1 MGFILFIPLNR
12 LKNLTKNMN
21 MKIAFDAKR
30 FFHNTSGLG
39 NYSRDLVRILSQY
52 YPENEYLLLNKNRS
66 ERGKD
71 ILERPDVRFVETSK
85 GNLSRQFKMG
95 KDAQKVGAQ
104 IFHGL
109 SGELPLKWGKEPIK
123 KIVTIHDLIFMR
135 YPQYYSFF
143 DRKIHL
149 WKFKKAAAS
158 ADKIIAISEQTKR
171 DIITYLKVPEN
182 KIEVIYQGC
191 HQAFKEQQSDKFI
204 QLTKEKFNLPKR
216 FILNVGTIED
226 RKNLLNIVKG
236 ISGTEIPLVVVGR
249 KTNYYK
255 KVEAFIRKNKI
266 EKQVLFLERV
276 SMDELAVIYKLADI
290 FVYPSF
296 FEGFGIPVIEAL
308 FSKTA
313 VITSNVSCLPEAGG
327 EDSVYVDPK
336 SYEDIG
342 AKIKFLWENESER
355 KRRAEKSFT
364 FVQKFNDEP
373 IAAQLMD
380 LYKKIL

>member
-1 MGFILFIPLNR
+1 MR
-12 LKNLTKNMN
+12 
-21 MKIAFDAKR
+21 IAFDAKR

-52 YPENEYLLLNKNRS
+52 EPDNEYLLFNKNKS

-71 ILERPDVRFVETSK
+71 ILDRSNVMFVETSK
-85 GNLSRQFKMG
+85 GSLSRQLKMG
-95 KDAQKVGAQ
+95 KDAQKQGAD

-109 SGELPLKWGKEPIK
+109 SGELPLKWDQKPIK
-123 KIVTIHDLIFMR
+123 KIVTIHDLIFVR

-149 WKFKKAAAS
+149 WKFKKAAHM

-171 DIITYLKVPEN
+171 DIIEFLKVPES

-191 HQAFKEQQSDKFI
+191 HKAFKEQQTPEQI
-204 QLTKEKFNLPKR
+204 QAAKDQFKLPER

-226 RKNLLNIVKG
+226 RKNLLNVVKAIKDTG
-236 ISGTEIPLVVVGR
+236 IPLVVVGR
-249 KTNYYK
+249 KTKYYQRIESFLK
-255 KVEAFIRKNKI
+255 KNKM
-266 EKQVLFLERV
+266 EKQVLFLEGV

-308 FSKTA
+308 FSKT
-313 VITSNVSCLPEAGG
+313 VVVTSNTSCLPEAGG
-327 EDSVYVDPK
+327 KDSVYIDPK
-336 SYEDIG
+336 NDLDIR
-342 AKIKFLWENESER
+342 AKIKFLWDNESER
-355 KRRAEKSFT
+355 KRREEKGFE

-373 IAAQLMD
+373 IAKNLMN
-380 LYKKIL
+380 LYQKII

>member
-1 MGFILFIPLNR
+1 
-12 LKNLTKNMN
+12 

-52 YPENEYLLLNKNRS
+52 YPENEYLLLNKNSS
-66 ERGKD
+66 ERGKE
-71 ILERPDVRFVETSK
+71 ILERQDVRFVETSK
-85 GNLSRQFKMG
+85 GKFSRQLKMG
-95 KDAQKVGAQ
+95 KDAQREGVD

-109 SGELPLKWGKEPIK
+109 SGELPLKWSKEPIR

-135 YPQYYSFF
+135 CPNYYSFF

-149 WKFKKAAAS
+149 WKFKKAASS

-171 DIITYLKVPEN
+171 DIITYLKVPES

-191 HQAFKEQQSDKFI
+191 HKAFKEQQSNGLINTVKG
-204 QLTKEKFNLPKR
+204 KFNLPER
-216 FILNVGTIED
+216 YILNVGTIEE
-226 RKNLLNIVKG
+226 RKNLLSIVKG
-236 ISGTEIPLVVVGR
+236 IKDTEIPLVVVGR
-249 KTNYYK
+249 KTDYYK
-255 KVEAFIRKNKI
+255 KVLAFIRKNKMD
-266 EKQVLFLERV
+266 KQVLFLEGV
-276 SMDELAVIYKLADI
+276 SMDELAVLYKSADI

-308 FSKTA
+308 FSKTV
-313 VITSNVSCLPEAGG
+313 VITSNTSCLPEAGG
-327 EDSVYVDPK
+327 KDSVYIDPRN
-336 SYEDIG
+336 DLDLG

-373 IAAQLMD
+373 IAAQLMN

>member
-1 MGFILFIPLNR
+1 
-12 LKNLTKNMN
+12 

-39 NYSRDLVRILSQY
+39 NYSRDLVRILSEY
-52 YPENEYLLLNKNRS
+52 EPENEYLLLNKNKS

-71 ILERPDVRFVETSK
+71 ILEHPNVHFIETSK
-85 GNLSRQFKMG
+85 GNFSRQLKMG
-95 KDAQKVGAQ
+95 KDAQKQNAD

-109 SGELPLKWGKEPIK
+109 SGELPLKWDSKPIK
-123 KIVTIHDLIFMR
+123 KVVTIHDLIFVR

-143 DRKIHL
+143 DRRIHF
-149 WKFKKAAAS
+149 WKFKKAAEM

-171 DIITYLKVPEN
+171 DIIQYLKVPET

-191 HQAFKEQQSDKFI
+191 HQAFKEQQSPELM
-204 QLTKEKFNLPKR
+204 QEVKEKFRLPER

-226 RKNLLNIVKG
+226 RKNLLNIVKAVN
-236 ISGTEIPLVVVGR
+236 GTEIPLVVVGR
-249 KTNYYK
+249 KTKYFQK
-255 KVEAFIRKNKI
+255 IERFLKKNKM
-266 EKQVLFLERV
+266 EKQVLFLEGV
-276 SMDELAVIYKLADI
+276 SMDELACLYKLADI

-308 FSKTA
+308 FSKT
-313 VITSNVSCLPEAGG
+313 VVVTSNTSCLPEAGG
-327 EDSVYVDPK
+327 KDSVYINPDNDL
-336 SYEDIG
+336 DIR

-355 KRRAEKSFT
+355 KRREEKGFE

-373 IAAQLMD
+373 IAKQLMNFYQK
-380 LYKKIL
+380 LI